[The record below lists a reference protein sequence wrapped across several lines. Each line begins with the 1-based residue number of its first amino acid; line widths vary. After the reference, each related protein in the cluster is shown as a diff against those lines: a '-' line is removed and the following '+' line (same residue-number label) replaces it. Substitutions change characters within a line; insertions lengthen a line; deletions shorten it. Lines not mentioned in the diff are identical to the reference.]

1 MAGLFATDIVEQL
14 NLYVYVCVFIPH
26 DLGMI
31 LCFPVS
37 SSINKP
43 LEHLELIHGCHEVIT
58 QGCQSIL
65 EPPTW
70 ST

>member
-14 NLYVYVCVFIPH
+14 NLYVYVCMFIPH
-26 DLGMI
+26 DLGMY
-31 LCFPVS
+31 V
-37 SSINKP
+37 INQP

-70 ST
+70 STWEALSQ